1 MRWLRDITDA
11 MNMNLGKLQEMV
23 RDRKAWHA
31 AVHGVT
37 MSSYDW
43 ATEQQQ
49 RASQV
54 ALAVKNPPAN
64 AGDIRDLGSI
74 LVLERFP
81 GGGHGNPLQF
91 SFLENPK
98 DRGAWQAT
106 VHGLQRVRHD

>member
-1 MRWLRDITDA
+1 MIEGRRRRGHQRLRWLDDITDT
-11 MNMNLGKLQEMV
+11 MNMNLGNLWEMV

-37 MSSYDW
+37 KSSRDW
-43 ATEQQQ
+43 ATEQHQ

-54 ALAVKNPPAN
+54 ALVVKNPPAS

-81 GGGHGNPLQF
+81 GGGRGNPL
-91 SFLENPK
+91 
-98 DRGAWQAT
+98 
-106 VHGLQRVRHD
+106 